1 MIDEYNENINNIP
14 FIQHILVIE
23 DQAHRRTII
32 LDDPNYTLG
41 RHSSNSIPMYSRQ
54 ASRHH
59 ATLVRK
65 FNNKTNQYSYLI
77 LDGDLEGNKSQNG
90 IFINGQK
97 CLVHELCDGDL
108 INFGCDVNASYH
120 HLTRPDNNLMNGS
133 LNFVDDPNNEH
144 KKLYS
149 TQGNN
154 QVKSTLILTEEDTE
168 NGRDEDDTL
177 EDYSYLDT
185 LTGLPNATLFKEYL
199 YIAISNAKRYQHYAA
214 IALMELDNLSQI
226 MQNLGKDAGEKT
238 LKQISNKI
246 RESLRNGDIV
256 SRWNETQFA
265 ILLPQITNTQNLS
278 NIIQRI
284 NLAISQP
291 ITINSQ
297 TIKPYFHHAIAS
309 YPQDAT
315 DLPEI
320 LNLVEKRL
328 TQVKI
333 KHQSMPTLTVD
344 PQTQAPNRKERV
356 EKRLHRA
363 LENNELAL
371 LYQPQVNLRT
381 GEIEAME
388 AFVRWQHPQQGLV
401 KPSQFIPWAD
411 QTELINPLSQWI
423 LQTACNQ
430 NIRWQK
436 DGISPLVVSVNLSAK
451 QFYHHNFCSLVQEI
465 LQKTGLDGRW
475 LELEITESL
484 VFDNFEKA
492 QQIIQ
497 SLRQLG
503 VRFSLDDFGKHYASV
518 RYLQELSVNK
528 IKIDQSLIAKLSEN
542 SEAADM
548 ISALIDLGKIFHLQV
563 VAEGVENQTQLAM
576 LQNLQCFLM
585 QGYRFSQPMNSEDAR
600 NFLLLHRSPSL

>member
-32 LDDPNYTLG
+32 LDEPNYNLG

-90 IFINGQK
+90 IFVNGQK

-120 HLTRPDNNLMNGS
+120 HLSRGDNSLVNGALNLS
-133 LNFVDDPNNEH
+133 DDPNYEH
-144 KKLYS
+144 KKLY
-149 TQGNN
+149 TIQGNN
-154 QVKSTLILTEEDTE
+154 QATNTLILTEEDTE
-168 NGRDEDDTL
+168 TRRDEDDTL
-177 EDYSYLDT
+177 EDYSYLDS
-185 LTGLPNATLFKEYL
+185 LTGLPNETLFKEYL
-199 YIAISNAKRYQHYAA
+199 YIALSNAKRYQHHVA
-214 IALMELDNLSQI
+214 IALIELDNLSQI
-226 MQNLGKDAGEKT
+226 LQKFGKEAGEKF
-238 LKQISNKI
+238 LKNISRKI

-265 ILLPQITNTQNLS
+265 ILLPQISNIQNLP
-278 NIIQRI
+278 NIVQRI
-284 NLAISQP
+284 NCAISQP

-297 TIKPYFHHAIAS
+297 TFKPYIHQAIAS
-309 YPQDAT
+309 YPQDAPA
-315 DLPEI
+315 LPDI

-328 TQVKI
+328 TQAKI
-333 KHQSMPTLTVD
+333 KHQSMATLTVD
-344 PQTQAPNRKERV
+344 IQAPNRKERV

-371 LYQPQVNLRT
+371 FYQPQVNLKT

-401 KPSQFIPWAD
+401 KPGQFIPWAE

-423 LQTACNQ
+423 LQTACTQ
-430 NIRWQK
+430 NIQWQK
-436 DGISPLVVSVNLSAK
+436 DGIPPLVVSVNLSAK
-451 QFYHHNFCSLVQEI
+451 QFYHENFGNLVQEI
-465 LQKTGLDGRW
+465 LKKTGLDGRW
-475 LELEITESL
+475 LELEITETL
-484 VFDNFEKA
+484 VLDNIEKA
-492 QQIIQ
+492 QQVMQ
-497 SLRQLG
+497 SLRQSG
-503 VRFSLDDFGKHYASV
+503 IRFSLDDFGKHYASV
-518 RYLQELSVNK
+518 RYLRELAVNK
-528 IKIDQSLIAKLSEN
+528 IKIDQSLVAKLADN
-542 SEAADM
+542 SQATEV
-548 ISALIDLGKIFHLQV
+548 ITALIDLGNIFHLQV

-576 LQNLQCFLM
+576 LQNLHCFLM

-600 NFLLLHRSPSL
+600 NFLLLHRSPSF

>member
-1 MIDEYNENINNIP
+1 MMDDYNESINNIP

-32 LDDPNYTLG
+32 LDEPNYTLG
-41 RHSSNSIPMYSRQ
+41 RHSSNNIPMYSRQ

-65 FNNKTNQYSYLI
+65 FNTKTNQYSYLI

-90 IFINGQK
+90 IFVNGQK
-97 CLVHELCDGDL
+97 CLVHELSDGDL

-120 HLTRPDNNLMNGS
+120 HLTRGENSLVNGS
-133 LNFVDDPNNEH
+133 FNSGNDSHYEY
-144 KKLYS
+144 KKLYNI
-149 TQGNN
+149 QGNN
-154 QVKSTLILTEEDTE
+154 QATNTLILTEEDTE
-168 NGRDEDDTL
+168 NRQDEDDTL
-177 EDYSYLDT
+177 QDYSYLDN

-199 YIAISNAKRYQHYAA
+199 YIALSNAKRYQQSAA
-214 IALMELDNLSQI
+214 IAFMEVDNLSQI
-226 MQNLGKDAGEKT
+226 MKNIGKETGEKF
-238 LKQISNKI
+238 LKEISNKI
-246 RESLRNGDIV
+246 RGSLRNGDIV
-256 SRWNETQFA
+256 CRWNESQFA
-265 ILLPQITNTQNLS
+265 ILLPQISNIQNLP
-278 NIIQRI
+278 NIVQRI
-284 NLAISQP
+284 SCAISQS
-291 ITINSQ
+291 ITINSK
-297 TIKPYFHHAIAS
+297 TFIPYIHQAIVS

-320 LNLVEKRL
+320 LNLVEQRL
-328 TQVKI
+328 IQAKI
-333 KHQSMPTLTVD
+333 KYQSIATFAVD
-344 PQTQAPNRKERV
+344 TPVPNRKERV

-363 LENNELAL
+363 LEKNELAL

-423 LQTACNQ
+423 LETACTQ
-430 NIRWQK
+430 NRQWQK
-436 DGISPLVVSVNLSAK
+436 DGIPPLVVSVNLSAK
-451 QFYHHNFCSLVQEI
+451 QFYHDDFCNLVQGI
-465 LQKTGLDGRW
+465 LKKTGLEGRW
-475 LELEITESL
+475 LELEITETL
-484 VFDNFEKA
+484 ALDNLEKA
-492 QQIIQ
+492 QQVIK

-518 RYLQELSVNK
+518 RYLRELAVNK
-528 IKIDQSLIAKLSEN
+528 IKIDQSLIAQLADN
-542 SEAADM
+542 SQVTEI

-563 VAEGVENQTQLAM
+563 VAEGVENQAQLAM

-600 NFLLLHRSPSL
+600 NFLLLHRSPSA